1 MQYYVMDEYDDYNLK
16 SEVRYISYLRFLQN
30 RVATETSKTGNST
43 VVSWKN
49 PIEYLKTPYG
59 FENSFKY
66 DYNGGYPFF
75 ISPFNQTVKEA

>member
-1 MQYYVMDEYDDYNLK
+1 MLSYYVSEGLIMQYYVMDEYDDYNLK

-59 FENSFKY
+59 FENSFK
-66 DYNGGYPFF
+66 
-75 ISPFNQTVKEA
+75 